1 MYLYVTLGWYDLVV
15 YSNGRRAG
23 DIVGRTDV
31 KGNHTFIKNIFY
43 FFNQHLPRPAL
54 AFCLHSCACASL
66 VNYTIKTIISL
77 ITDLSTLYSYLLV

>member
-31 KGNHTFIKNIFY
+31 KGNHTFIKKHIL
-43 FFNQHLPRPAL
+43 FFQ
-54 AFCLHSCACASL
+54 
-66 VNYTIKTIISL
+66 
-77 ITDLSTLYSYLLV
+77 STFAETSSGILFT